1 MFPFWSSDNYNKLL
15 NKNNIVL
22 CKEVTRA
29 KNLAIKG
36 GSSSQSVRQTLCIY
50 VSIKRNIYLYEGYT
64 WKVKNGT
71 HDGYSNH
78 GRSIICIW
86 L

>member
-1 MFPFWSSDNYNKLL
+1 MQRRRMREIYYEKVEVLLKASDKLL
-15 NKNNIVL
+15 VY
-22 CKEVTRA
+22 V
-29 KNLAIKG
+29 
-36 GSSSQSVRQTLCIY
+36 Y
-50 VSIKRNIYLYEGYT
+50 VSKKRNICLHEGYT

>member
-1 MFPFWSSDNYNKLL
+1 MREIYSEKVEALLKASDKLL
-15 NKNNIVL
+15 VY
-22 CKEVTRA
+22 V
-29 KNLAIKG
+29 
-36 GSSSQSVRQTLCIY
+36 Y
-50 VSIKRNIYLYEGYT
+50 VSKKRNIYLHEVYT

>member
-1 MFPFWSSDNYNKLL
+1 MYLFCISDNRNKLL
-15 NKNNIVL
+15 NKNNI
-22 CKEVTRA
+22 CKRGDC
-29 KNLAIKG
+29 KKIIRKG
-36 GSSSQSVRQTLCIY
+36 GSSTQSVRQTLSIH
-50 VSIKRNIYLYEGYT
+50 VSKKRNIYLHEGYT

>member
-1 MFPFWSSDNYNKLL
+1 MQRRKMREIYSEKVEALLKASDKLL
-15 NKNNIVL
+15 VY
-22 CKEVTRA
+22 V
-29 KNLAIKG
+29 
-36 GSSSQSVRQTLCIY
+36 Y
-50 VSIKRNIYLYEGYT
+50 VSKKRNIYLHEGYT

-78 GRSIICIW
+78 ERSIICIW